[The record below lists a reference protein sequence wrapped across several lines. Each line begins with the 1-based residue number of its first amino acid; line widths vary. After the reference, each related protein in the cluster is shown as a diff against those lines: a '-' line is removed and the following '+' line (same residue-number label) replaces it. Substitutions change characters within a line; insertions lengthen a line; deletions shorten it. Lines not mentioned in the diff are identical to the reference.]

1 MAVNLNLPEF
11 KSDPYFTK
19 AQDLSYTTGSD
30 ILKGKLPEW
39 MGGYGQTGSKEFQDM
54 LALVNR
60 NTATAVNENLV
71 RRNISRSGV
80 GAASIAKQAADT
92 STSLSWADYLKASGE
107 KQSLLGTGLET
118 ISGVRGAG
126 LQYAGQENVFGMQ
139 GAEIKLSADKFNE
152 EMVFREKQLEEQKR
166 QNEQAREDAKKAR
179 KNSMWSQILSSGIG
193 MLGTLGG
200 GYLGGLGSAAGG
212 GGAGAADTSLGTY
225 QRMYG

>member
-11 KSDPYFTK
+11 KTDPYYTK
-19 AQDLSYTTGSD
+19 AQDLSYTTGEG
-30 ILKGKLPEW
+30 ILSGKLPEFYQ
-39 MGGYGQTGSKEFQDM
+39 GLGQTGSKEFQDM

-92 STSLSWADYLKASGE
+92 SATLSWQDYLKASGE

-126 LQYAGQENVFGMQ
+126 LQYAGQENQFGMQ
-139 GAEIKLSADKFNE
+139 GAQLQLQADQFNE
-152 EMVFREKQLEEQKR
+152 NLRLEEQKR
-166 QNEQAREDAKKAR
+166 EDEKKAS
-179 KNSMWSQILSSGIG
+179 KNAMWTQILSAGIG
-193 MLGTLGG
+193 GLGTLVG
-200 GYLGGLGSAAGG
+200 GYLGGLGKATGG
-212 GGAGAADTSLGTY
+212 DSGICTSPFTEATRPKVSYPGLDY
-225 QRMYG
+225 